1 MINPFTTTGNWYK
14 ANLHAHTTTSD
25 GDTPLAERIG
35 QYRQKGYHVLAVT
48 DHDTTNDLTGF
59 SDKDFLA
66 LQGIETHPPCPFG
79 GDLYHLVCLNI
90 PQRMPFS
97 QRADAETRVSLVKH
111 GGGIVILAHP
121 YWCGYNINHMLAIDG
136 YCAIE
141 VYNSTSSKNGKAF
154 SSVHWD
160 ALLDA
165 GRIVGAVASD
175 DCHRGRDMFMGYT
188 MIKAPALTAQ
198 HIVESLSAGAYYA
211 STGATIEDFQ
221 IQGFSA
227 VVKCAPALEI
237 HFVSRRSTGR
247 SSYAE
252 NPAEPLTSA
261 SCELSAFDRYVRVE
275 VVDINH
281 NRAWTNPVIL
291 K

>member
-1 MINPFTTTGNWYK
+1 MVNPFSIGGKWFK

-25 GDTPLAERIG
+25 GDTVLAERIR
-35 QYRQKGYHVLAVT
+35 QYRDKGYDVLAIT

-59 SDKDFLA
+59 SDKDFLVM
-66 LQGIETHPPCPFG
+66 QGMETHPPCPFG

-97 QRADAETRVSLVKH
+97 LKADAETRVSLIKH

-141 VYNSTSSKNGKAF
+141 VFNATSTKNGKAY

-160 ALLDA
+160 SLLAA
-165 GRIVGAVASD
+165 GRMVGAVASD

-188 MIKAPALTAQ
+188 MIKAAALTSQDIIEA
-198 HIVESLSAGAYYA
+198 LSSGAYYA
-211 STGATIEDFQ
+211 STGGVIEDFG
-221 IQGFSA
+221 INGFNA
-227 VVKCAPALEI
+227 TIRCQPAMEI
-237 HFVSRRSTGR
+237 HFISRRSTGR
-247 SSYAE
+247 SFYAE
-252 NPAEPLTSA
+252 SADKPLTSA
-261 SCELSAFDRYVRVE
+261 ECELSALDRYVRAE
-275 VVDINH
+275 IVDVNG
-281 NRAWTNPVIL
+281 NRAWANPIVL
-291 K
+291 R